1 MTIERRDGVAV
12 ARLAPEFDIAS
23 AVGVRDALLAAL
35 SNLDHGIVVDLG
47 EVTFMDSAGINV
59 LFELAE
65 RLEARQQEV
74 AVVLPE
80 RAIVRKVADLA
91 GLGSRVTLCESVED
105 ATAHIPPPDPG

>member
-1 MTIERRDGVAV
+1 M

-23 AVGVRDALLAAL
+23 AMGIRDGLIATLT
-35 SNLDHGIVVDLG
+35 NRDHGIVVDLG
-47 EVTFMDSAGINV
+47 DVTFMDSAGINV

-65 RLEARQQEV
+65 RLESRQQEV

-91 GLGSRVTLCESVED
+91 GLGSRVTICESVDD
-105 ATAHIPPPDPG
+105 ATQRIPPPDSG